1 MRCIIGSNLNISIKI
16 IISVS
21 FFFSIDNLGSREL
34 LSVHDL
40 PPEEVLE
47 ASYHSAQC
55 VLCMDIHH
63 VNLTDTLFT
72 DSGAPGYVR
81 LRYDG
86 RILEIFKGNLS
97 DTTICVTNWIE
108 YDDKMIDYMQ
118 NLVKIIVF
126 TREVPDGN
134 ECHPVMESG
143 LFAASDSLVQFIRQ
157 LN

>member
-1 MRCIIGSNLNISIKI
+1 MRCIIGLNLNISIKI

-21 FFFSIDNLGSREL
+21 FFFFIDNPGSSEL
-34 LSVHDL
+34 LSVDDL
-40 PPEEVLE
+40 PPAEVLE
-47 ASYHSAQC
+47 ASYYSAQF
-55 VLCMDIHH
+55 VICMDIQH
-63 VNLTDTLFT
+63 VYLTDTLCT

-97 DTTICVTNWIE
+97 DTTVCVTNVIE
-108 YDDKMIDYMQ
+108 YDDKMVEYLQ

-126 TREVPDGN
+126 TREKPDGN
-134 ECHPVMESG
+134 ECHPVIESG
-143 LFAASDSLVQFIRQ
+143 LFAASDSLVQFVLQ